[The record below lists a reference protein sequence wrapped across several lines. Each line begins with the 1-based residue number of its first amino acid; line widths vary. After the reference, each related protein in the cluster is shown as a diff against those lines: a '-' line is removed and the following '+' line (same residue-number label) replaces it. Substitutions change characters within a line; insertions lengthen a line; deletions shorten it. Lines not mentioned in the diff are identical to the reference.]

1 MNHND
6 VIIYIKSQFKNMLDD
21 MIKSLEQP
29 ITNNLKKQ
37 YKLKNPI
44 LHEYCIINS
53 IEEFNRLLTAENKEY
68 MNEISEIDEYILTV
82 DNKYFNESIHISND
96 IKIINTYQNRKKYIN
111 KTYIDDNDD
120 DKDSLTIDTS
130 DKIKIISIEKNNYRG
145 YILYETSD
153 MH

>member
-6 VIIYIKSQFKNMLDD
+6 VIIYIKSQFKNMLDG

-96 IKIINTYQNRKKYIN
+96 IKIINTY
-111 KTYIDDNDD
+111 
-120 DKDSLTIDTS
+120 
-130 DKIKIISIEKNNYRG
+130 
-145 YILYETSD
+145 
-153 MH
+153 